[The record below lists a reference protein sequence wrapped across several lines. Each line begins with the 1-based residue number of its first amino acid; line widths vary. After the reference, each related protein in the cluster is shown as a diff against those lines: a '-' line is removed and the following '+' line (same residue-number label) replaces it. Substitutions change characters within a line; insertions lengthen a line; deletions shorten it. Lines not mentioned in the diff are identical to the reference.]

1 MFSYDFKSY
10 HLNLI
15 LIKSDK
21 NWNYVNK
28 INYVSFICMFVITDF
43 QRMILSPKKTHE
55 IVSKKEER
63 EKEHIL
69 FTSLFSVRYNN

>member
-15 LIKSDK
+15 LIKSGK

-43 QRMILSPKKTHE
+43 QRMILSPKK
-55 IVSKKEER
+55 KP
-63 EKEHIL
+63 
-69 FTSLFSVRYNN
+69 